1 MATYDIV
8 IIGCG
13 PGGGDAAVR
22 AAQLGAK
29 VCVVEKRDLG
39 GTCVNRG
46 CIPTKSILRS
56 AHLFHEIRRAGEFGI
71 NVGEPT
77 VDFAKVMER
86 KSTIVNNLSQG
97 IGALLGSYNVS
108 IVRGEGRIAKPG
120 LVEIKKQDGSLEQL
134 DTRNIIVATGSEP
147 GYIPIF
153 REEAGN
159 VINSDGVLS
168 STELPKSVIIIG
180 GGVIGSEIGCMYNAF
195 GVDVTIVEI
204 LPYILS
210 TEDGQVARYMQGL
223 LTRRGIQ
230 IFVRARITDA
240 VDDGEQV
247 TINLESGQTLKAEKA
262 ILCVGRAR
270 NSENIGL
277 EELGADIQRRRIMVN
292 ERLETGVEGVYAIG
306 DVSAPIQ
313 LAHVA
318 TAEGMVAVANCMGQ
332 DKKMNYD
339 AVPSGIFTW
348 PEIGSVG
355 LRTEQARKQGIR
367 PKTGRFLFASSGR
380 AASVGETE
388 GFVKVLADPETDR
401 ILGVHIIGE
410 RATEMIHEAAV
421 AMTHGFTTKDLAEV
435 IHSHPTMSE
444 SVMEAVE
451 DVHDMSVHV
460 PKA

>member
-1 MATYDIV
+1 MATYDVV

-13 PGGGDAAVR
+13 PGGGDTAVR

-29 VCVVEKRDLG
+29 VCVVEKRDFG

-46 CIPTKSILRS
+46 CIPTKAILRS
-56 AHLFHEIRRAGEFGI
+56 AHLLHEIRRAGEFGI
-71 NVGEPT
+71 NVGEPA

-86 KSTIVNNLSQG
+86 KSTITSNLSQG
-97 IGALLGSYNVS
+97 IEALLGSYNVRT
-108 IVRGEGRIAKPG
+108 VKGEGRIAKPG
-120 LVEIKKQDGSLEQL
+120 LVEVQKQDGSVEQL
-134 DTRNIIVATGSEP
+134 DTRNIIIATGSEP
-147 GYIPIF
+147 GYIPLF

-168 STELPKSVIIIG
+168 STELPKSVVIIG
-180 GGVIGSEIGCMYNAF
+180 GGVIGAEIGCMYNAF

-210 TEDGQVARYMQGL
+210 TEDGQIARYMQGIL
-223 LTRRGIQ
+223 ARRGIQ
-230 IFVRARITDA
+230 IFVRAKITDA
-240 VDDGEQV
+240 VDNGEEV
-247 TINLESGQTLKAEKA
+247 TINLESGQTLRAEKA

-270 NSENIGL
+270 NSANIGL
-277 EELGADIQRRRIMVN
+277 EDLDVDIQRGRIMVN
-292 ERLETGVEGVYAIG
+292 EKQETGVEGIYAIG
-306 DVSAPIQ
+306 DVCAPIQ

-318 TAEGMVAVANCMGQ
+318 TAEGMVAAANCMGQ
-332 DKKMNYD
+332 DKKMNHD
-339 AVPSGIFTW
+339 VVPSGIFTW

-355 LRTEQARKQGIR
+355 LRMEQARKEGIR

-388 GFVKVLADPETDR
+388 GFVKVLADPETDK
-401 ILGVHIIGE
+401 ILGVHIIGD
-410 RATEMIHEAAV
+410 RATDLIHETAV
-421 AMTHGFTTKDLAEV
+421 AMDQGLTTKELAEV

-444 SVMEAVE
+444 SVMEAAE

>member
-1 MATYDIV
+1 MSTYDIV

-29 VCVVEKRDLG
+29 VCIVERKHFG
-39 GTCVNRG
+39 GTCVNWG
-46 CIPTKSILRS
+46 CIPTKAILKS
-56 AHLFHEIRRAGEFGI
+56 AHLFHDIKRAGEFGI
-71 NVGEPT
+71 KVGEPE

-86 KSTIVNNLSQG
+86 KSSVVSNLSQG
-97 IGALLGSYNVS
+97 IEGLLGSYKVD
-108 IVRGEGRIAKPG
+108 IVKGEGRIVKPG
-120 LVEIKKQDGSLEQL
+120 LVEVKKEDGSVEQL
-134 DTRNIIVATGSEP
+134 NTKNIVVATGSEP

-168 STELPKSVIIIG
+168 MTELPKSVIIIG

-210 TEDGQVARYMQGL
+210 TEDGQVARFMQGIL
-223 LTRRGIQ
+223 SRRGIQ
-230 IFVRARITDA
+230 IFTRAKITDA
-240 VDDGEQV
+240 VDDGEI

-262 ILCVGRAR
+262 VLCVGRAR
-270 NSENIGL
+270 NSANIGL
-277 EELGADIQRRRIMVN
+277 EDLDIDIQRGRITVN
-292 ERLETGVEGVYAIG
+292 ERQETGVKGIYAIG
-306 DVSAPIQ
+306 DVCAPIQ

-332 DKKMNYD
+332 NKKMD
-339 AVPSGIFTW
+339 HRVVPSGIFTW

-355 LRTEQARKQGIR
+355 LRTEQARKEGIR

-380 AASVGETE
+380 ANSVGETE
-388 GFVKVLADPETDR
+388 GFVKVLADPENDK
-401 ILGVHIIGE
+401 ILGVHIIGD
-410 RATEMIHEAAV
+410 RATDLIHEAAV
-421 AMTHGFTTKDLAEV
+421 AMEHGLTTHELAEV
-435 IHSHPTMSE
+435 IHSHPTMAE
-444 SVMEAVE
+444 SVMEAME
-451 DVHDMSVHV
+451 DVSDMSVHV
-460 PKA
+460 PKV

>member
-29 VCVVEKRDLG
+29 VCVIEKRDLG

-46 CIPTKSILRS
+46 CIPTKAILRS
-56 AHLFHEIRRAGEFGI
+56 AHLFSEIKRAGEFGI

-77 VDFAKVMER
+77 VEFAKVMER
-86 KSTIVNNLSQG
+86 KSTITSNLSQG
-97 IGALLGSYNVS
+97 IEALLGSYNVH
-108 IVRGEGRIAKPG
+108 IIRGEGRIAKPG
-120 LVEIKKQDGSLEQL
+120 LVEVKKQDGSVEQL
-134 DTRNIIVATGSEP
+134 DTTNIVVATGSEP
-147 GYIPIF
+147 GYIPLF

-168 STELPKSVIIIG
+168 SIELPNSVIIIG
-180 GGVIGSEIGCMYNAF
+180 GGVIGCEIGCMYNAF

-210 TEDGQVARYMQGL
+210 TEDGQVARYMQGIL
-223 LTRRGIQ
+223 ARRGIQ
-230 IFVRARITDA
+230 IFTRARITDA
-240 VDDGEQV
+240 VDDGEAV
-247 TINLESGQTLKAEKA
+247 TINLESSQTLKAEKA

-270 NSENIGL
+270 NSANIGFEDL
-277 EELGADIQRRRIMVN
+277 DVDIQRGRVMVN
-292 ERLETGVEGVYAIG
+292 EKMETGVEGIYAIG

-332 DKKMNYD
+332 NKTMNYD

-355 LRTEQARKQGIR
+355 LRTERAREQGIR
-367 PKTGRFLFASSGR
+367 PKSGRFLFASSGR

-388 GFVKVLADPETDR
+388 GFVKILADPETDK
-401 ILGVHIIGE
+401 ILGVHIIGD
-410 RATEMIHEAAV
+410 RATDLIHEAAV
-421 AMTHGFTTKDLAEV
+421 AMTHGLTTNELAEV

-444 SVMEAVE
+444 SVMEAAE
-451 DVHDMSVHV
+451 DVHGMSVHV

>member
-1 MATYDIV
+1 MATYDIT

-29 VCVVEKRDLG
+29 VCIIEKRDLG
-39 GTCVNRG
+39 GTCVNWG
-46 CIPTKSILRS
+46 CIPTKAILRS
-56 AHLFHEIRRAGEFGI
+56 AHLFHEIKRASEFGI
-71 NVGEPT
+71 KVDEFSF
-77 VDFAKVMER
+77 DFAKVMER
-86 KSTIVNNLSQG
+86 KSAIVSNLSQG
-97 IGALLGSYNVS
+97 IESLLVS
-108 IVRGEGRIAKPG
+108 HGVRLVRGEGRIAKPG
-120 LVEIKKQDGSLEQL
+120 LVEVTKQDGSVEKLE
-134 DTRNIIVATGSEP
+134 TKNIIVATGSEP
-147 GYIPIF
+147 AYIPIF

-195 GVDVTIVEI
+195 GVDVSIVEI
-204 LPYILS
+204 LPYILT
-210 TEDGQVARYMQGL
+210 TEDGQVARYMQGIM
-223 LTRRGIQ
+223 TRRGIQ
-230 IFVRARITDA
+230 VFARAKIADA
-240 VDDGEQV
+240 VDDGEEV
-247 TINLESGQTLKAEKA
+247 TISLETGQILKAEKA

-270 NSENIGL
+270 NSADIGL
-277 EELGADIQRRRIMVN
+277 EDLDADIQRRRLMVN
-292 ERLETGVEGVYAIG
+292 EKMETGIEGVYAIG

-332 DKKMNYD
+332 DKKMNHD
-339 AVPSGIFTW
+339 VIPSGIFTW

-355 LRTEQARKQGIR
+355 LRTKQAREQGIR

-388 GFVKVLADPETDR
+388 GFVKVLADPETDK
-401 ILGVHIIGE
+401 ILGVHIIGD
-410 RATEMIHEAAV
+410 RATDLIHEAAV
-421 AMTHGFTTKDLAEV
+421 AMDQGLTTTELAEV
-435 IHSHPTMSE
+435 VHSHPTMSE
-444 SVMEAVE
+444 SVMEAME
-451 DVHDMSVHV
+451 DVHDLSVHV

>member
-46 CIPTKSILRS
+46 CIPTKAILKS
-56 AHLFHEIRRAGEFGI
+56 AHLFHDIERASEFGI
-71 NVGEPT
+71 NAGKPT

-86 KSTIVNNLSQG
+86 KATIVSNLSGG
-97 IGALLGSYNVS
+97 IEALLGSHKVD
-108 IVRGEGRIAKPG
+108 IIMGEGRIAKPG
-120 LVEIKKQDGSLEQL
+120 VVEVKKEDGSIEQL
-134 DTRNIIVATGSEP
+134 DTRNIIIATGSEP
-147 GYIPIF
+147 GFIPIF
-153 REEAGN
+153 REQAGN

-168 STELPKSVIIIG
+168 STELPESVIIIG

-204 LPYILS
+204 LPFILS
-210 TEDGQVARYMQGL
+210 TEDGQIARYMQGIL
-223 LTRRGIQ
+223 ARRGIQ
-230 IFVRARITDA
+230 IFTRAKITDA
-240 VDDGEQV
+240 VDNGEEV
-247 TINLESGQTLKAEKA
+247 IVNLESGQTLRADKA

-270 NSENIGL
+270 NSANIGL
-277 EELGADIQRRRIMVN
+277 EDMDIEIERGRITVN
-292 ERLETGVEGVYAIG
+292 EKQETGVEGIYAIG
-306 DVSAPIQ
+306 DVCAPIQ

-318 TAEGMVAVANCMGQ
+318 TAEGLVAVANCMGQ
-332 DKKMNYD
+332 DKKMD
-339 AVPSGIFTW
+339 HSVVPAGIFTW

-355 LRTEQARKQGIR
+355 LRMEQARKQGIR
-367 PKTGRFLFASSGR
+367 PKSGRFLFASSGR

-401 ILGVHIIGE
+401 ILGVHIIGD
-410 RATEMIHEAAV
+410 RATDLIHEAAV
-421 AMTHGFTTKDLAEV
+421 AMDHGLTTHELAEV

-444 SVMEAVE
+444 SVMEAME
-451 DVHDMSVHV
+451 DVNDMSVHV
-460 PKA
+460 PKS

>member
-22 AAQLGAK
+22 AAQLGGK
-29 VCVVEKRDLG
+29 VCVVEKRNFG
-39 GTCVNRG
+39 GTCVNWG
-46 CIPTKSILRS
+46 CIPTKAILKS
-56 AHLFHEIRRAGEFGI
+56 AHLYHDIQRASEFGI
-71 NVGEPT
+71 NVGKPT

-86 KSTIVNNLSQG
+86 KSGIVSNLSQG
-97 IGALLGSYNVS
+97 IEGLLSSYGIDV
-108 IVRGEGRIAKPG
+108 VLGEGRIAKPG
-120 LVEIKKQDGSLEQL
+120 LVEVKKKDGSITKLE
-134 DTRNIIVATGSEP
+134 TKNIIVATGSEP

-168 STELPKSVIIIG
+168 ATELPKSVIIIG

-195 GVDVTIVEI
+195 GVDVTIIEI
-204 LPYILS
+204 LPFILS
-210 TEDGQVARYMQGL
+210 TEDGQIARYMQGIFN
-223 LTRRGIQ
+223 RRGIK
-230 IFVRARITDA
+230 IFVKAKITDA
-240 VDDGEQV
+240 FDDGKQV
-247 TINLESGQTLKAEKA
+247 NISLESGETLKADKA

-270 NSENIGL
+270 NSANIGL
-277 EELGADIQRRRIMVN
+277 DDLDIDIQRGRITVD
-292 ERLETGVEGVYAIG
+292 ERQETAVKGIYAIG
-306 DVSAPIQ
+306 DVCTPIQ

-332 DKKMNYD
+332 DKKMD
-339 AVPSGIFTW
+339 HSVVPSGIFTW

-355 LRTEQARKQGIR
+355 LRTEQARKEGIR
-367 PKTGRFLFASSGR
+367 PKLGRFLFASSGR

-388 GFVKVLADPETDR
+388 GFVKVLADPESHK
-401 ILGVHIIGE
+401 ILGLHIIGD
-410 RATEMIHEAAV
+410 RATDLIHEAAV
-421 AMTHGFTTKDLAEV
+421 AMEHGLTTHELANV
-435 IHSHPTMSE
+435 IHSHPTMAE
-444 SVMEAVE
+444 SVMEAIE

>member
-1 MATYDIV
+1 MAAYDIV

-22 AAQLGAK
+22 AAQLGAR
-29 VCVVEKRDLG
+29 VCVVEKRELG

-46 CIPTKSILRS
+46 CIPTKAILKS
-56 AHLFHEIRRAGEFGI
+56 AHLFHDIGRASEFGI
-71 NVGEPT
+71 DVGEFV
-77 VDFAKVMER
+77 VDFAEVMKR
-86 KSTIVNNLSQG
+86 KSTIVSNLSQG
-97 IGALLGSYNVS
+97 IEALLGSYNVDV
-108 IVRGEGRIAKPG
+108 VRGEGRIAKPG
-120 LVEIKKQDGSLEQL
+120 LVEVKKEDNSVEQL
-134 DTRNIIVATGSEP
+134 DTQNIVIATGSEP
-147 GYIPIF
+147 GYVPIF

-159 VINSDGVLS
+159 VINSDGVLAS
-168 STELPKSVIIIG
+168 NELPKSVIIIG

-210 TEDGQVARYMQGL
+210 TEDGQIARYMQGIL
-223 LTRRGIQ
+223 SRRGIQ
-230 IFVRARITDA
+230 IFVRAKITDA
-240 VDDGEQV
+240 VDNGEEV
-247 TINLESGQTLKAEKA
+247 IINLESGQTLRAEKA

-270 NSENIGL
+270 NSGSIGL
-277 EELGADIQRRRIMVN
+277 ESLGIEVERGRIKVN
-292 ERLETGVEGVYAIG
+292 ERQETGVKGIYAIG
-306 DVSAPIQ
+306 DVCAPIQ

-332 DKKMNYD
+332 DKKMNHNV
-339 AVPSGIFTW
+339 VPSGIFTW

-355 LRTEQARKQGIR
+355 LRMEQARKEGMR

-388 GFVKVLADPETDR
+388 GFVKVLADPETDK

-410 RATEMIHEAAV
+410 RATELIHEAAV
-421 AMTHGFTTKDLAEV
+421 AMEHGFTTHELAEV

-444 SVMEAVE
+444 SVMEAME

>member
-1 MATYDIV
+1 MAKYDVV

-13 PGGGDAAVR
+13 PGGGDAAIR

-29 VCVVEKRDLG
+29 VCVVERKHFG
-39 GTCVNRG
+39 GTCVNWG
-46 CIPTKSILRS
+46 CIPTKAILKS
-56 AHLFHEIRRAGEFGI
+56 AHLYYEIKRAHEFGI
-71 NVGEPT
+71 KVGEPE

-86 KSTIVNNLSQG
+86 KSQIVSNLSQG
-97 IGALLGSYNVS
+97 IEGLLASYNVS
-108 IVRGEGRIAKPG
+108 VVKGEGRVVKPG
-120 LVEIKKQDGSLEQL
+120 LVEVKKQDGSVEQL
-134 DTRNIIVATGSEP
+134 DTRNIIIATGSEP

-159 VINSDGVLS
+159 VINSNGVLG

-210 TEDGQVARYMQGL
+210 TEDGQVARFMQGIL
-223 LTRRGIQ
+223 ARRGIQ
-230 IFVRARITDA
+230 IFARAKITDA
-240 VDDGEQV
+240 VDNGEQII
-247 TINLESGQTLKAEKA
+247 INLESGQTLRAEKA
-262 ILCVGRAR
+262 VLCVGRAR
-270 NSENIGL
+270 NSAKIGI
-277 EELGADIQRRRIMVN
+277 EELDVDIQRGRIIVD
-292 ERLETGVEGVYAIG
+292 ERQETNVKGIYAIG
-306 DVSAPIQ
+306 DVCAPIQ

-332 DKKMNYD
+332 DKKMD
-339 AVPSGIFTW
+339 HDVVPSGIFTW

-355 LRTEQARKQGIR
+355 LRTEQAREKGIR

-401 ILGVHIIGE
+401 ILGVHIIGD
-410 RATEMIHEAAV
+410 RATDLIHEAAV
-421 AMTHGFTTKDLAEV
+421 AMENGLTTKQLAEV
-435 IHSHPTMSE
+435 IHSHPTMAE
-444 SVMEAVE
+444 SVMEAME

>member
-1 MATYDIV
+1 MAAYDIV

-22 AAQLGAK
+22 ASQLGAK

-46 CIPTKSILRS
+46 CIPTKAILKS
-56 AHLFHEIRRAGEFGI
+56 AHLFHDIERASEFGI
-71 NVGEPT
+71 NVGEPA

-86 KSTIVNNLSQG
+86 KSTITGNLSQG
-97 IGALLGSYNVS
+97 IEALLGSYNVN
-108 IVRGEGRIAKPG
+108 IVRGEGRIARPG
-120 LVEIKKQDGSLEQL
+120 LVEVTKEDGSVEQL
-134 DTRNIIVATGSEP
+134 DTRNIIIATGSEP
-147 GYIPIF
+147 GFVPIF
-153 REEAGN
+153 RHQAGN

-168 STELPKSVIIIG
+168 STELPESVIIIG

-210 TEDGQVARYMQGL
+210 TEDGQIARYMQGIL
-223 LTRRGIQ
+223 ARRGIQ
-230 IFVRARITDA
+230 IFVRANITDA
-240 VDDGEQV
+240 VDNGEEV
-247 TINLESGQTLKAEKA
+247 IVNLESGQTLRAEKA

-270 NSENIGL
+270 NSGNIGL
-277 EELGADIQRRRIMVN
+277 EDLDIEVERGRIKVN
-292 ERLETGVEGVYAIG
+292 EKQETSVKGIYAIG
-306 DVSAPIQ
+306 DVCTPIQ

-332 DKKMNYD
+332 NKEMDHSV
-339 AVPSGIFTW
+339 VPSGIFTW

-355 LRTEQARKQGIR
+355 LRMEQARKEGIR
-367 PKTGRFLFASSGR
+367 PRAGRFLFASSGR

-388 GFVKVLADPETDR
+388 GFVKVLADPETDK
-401 ILGVHIIGE
+401 ILGVHIIGD
-410 RATEMIHEAAV
+410 RATDLIHEAAV
-421 AMTHGFTTKDLAEV
+421 AMEHGLTTHDLAEV

-444 SVMEAVE
+444 SVMEAME

-460 PKA
+460 PKV

>member
-8 IIGCG
+8 MIGCG

-22 AAQLGAK
+22 GAQLGGK
-29 VCVVEKRDLG
+29 VCVVEKRDFG

-46 CIPTKSILRS
+46 CIPTKAILKS
-56 AHLFHEIRRAGEFGI
+56 AHLFHDIEKASEFGI
-71 NVGEPT
+71 NVGKPT

-86 KSTIVNNLSQG
+86 KTGITSNLSQG
-97 IGALLGSYNVS
+97 IEALLGSYGVD
-108 IVRGEGRIAKPG
+108 IVRGEGRVAKPG
-120 LVEIKKQDGSLEQL
+120 LVEVKKEDGSIEKLE
-134 DTRNIIVATGSEP
+134 TRNIVIATGSEP

-153 REEAGN
+153 RQESGN

-204 LPYILS
+204 LPFILS
-210 TEDGQVARYMQGL
+210 TEDGQIARYMQGIFK
-223 LTRRGIQ
+223 RRGIN
-230 IFVRARITDA
+230 IFVKAKITEA
-240 VDDGEQV
+240 IDDGKEI
-247 TINLESGQTLKAEKA
+247 TINLESGETLKAEKA

-270 NSENIGL
+270 NSANIGL
-277 EELGADIQRRRIMVN
+277 EDLGVDIQRGRITVN
-292 ERLETGVEGVYAIG
+292 EKQETGVEGIYAIG
-306 DVSAPIQ
+306 DVCAPIQ

-332 DKKMNYD
+332 NKTMDHSV
-339 AVPSGIFTW
+339 VPGGIFTW

-355 LRTEQARKQGIR
+355 LRTEQAREKGIR
-367 PKTGRFLFASSGR
+367 PKMGRFLFVSSGR

-388 GFVKVLADPETDR
+388 GFVKVLADPESDK
-401 ILGVHIIGE
+401 ILGVHIIGD
-410 RATEMIHEAAV
+410 RATDLIHEAAV
-421 AMTHGFTTKDLAEV
+421 AMEHGLTTHELAEV

-451 DVHDMSVHV
+451 DVNDMSVHV

>member
-1 MATYDIV
+1 MATYDVV

-13 PGGGDAAVR
+13 PGGGDTAVR

-29 VCVVEKRDLG
+29 ACVVERKHFG
-39 GTCVNRG
+39 GTCVNWG
-46 CIPTKSILRS
+46 CIPTKAILKS
-56 AHLFHEIRRAGEFGI
+56 AHLFHEIKKASEFGI
-71 NVGEPT
+71 KVGESA

-86 KSTIVNNLSQG
+86 KSTIVSNLSQG
-97 IGALLGSYNVS
+97 IEALLGSHNVR
-108 IVRGEGRIAKPG
+108 IVRGEGRISKPG
-120 LVEIKKQDGSLEQL
+120 LVEVKKQDGSVEQL

-159 VINSDGVLS
+159 VINSDGVLA

-180 GGVIGSEIGCMYNAF
+180 GGVIGCEIGCIYNAF
-195 GVDVTIVEI
+195 GVHVTIVEI

-210 TEDGQVARYMQGL
+210 TEDGQVARYMQGIL
-223 LTRRGIQ
+223 ARRGVET
-230 IFVRARITDA
+230 FTRAKITDA
-240 VDDGEQV
+240 FDDGEEV
-247 TINLESGQTLKAEKA
+247 NINLESGQTLKAEKA

-270 NSENIGL
+270 NFANIGL
-277 EELGADIQRRRIMVN
+277 EDLDVDIQRGRVMVN
-292 ERLETGVEGVYAIG
+292 EKMETGVKGIYAIG
-306 DVSAPIQ
+306 DVSTQIQ

-318 TAEGMVAVANCMGQ
+318 TAEGMVAVANCMDQ
-332 DKKMNYD
+332 NKKINYD
-339 AVPSGIFTW
+339 VVPSGIFTW

-367 PKTGRFLFASSGR
+367 PRSGRFLFASSGR

-388 GFVKVLADPETDR
+388 GFVKILADPETDR
-401 ILGVHIIGE
+401 ILGVHIIGD
-410 RATEMIHEAAV
+410 RATDLIHEAAV
-421 AMTHGFTTKDLAEV
+421 AMDNELTTKELAEV

-444 SVMEAVE
+444 SVMEAAE
-451 DVHDMSVHV
+451 DVHDMSVHT

>member
-1 MATYDIV
+1 MAVYDIV

-39 GTCVNRG
+39 GTCVNWG
-46 CIPTKSILRS
+46 CIPTKAILKS
-56 AHLFHEIRRAGEFGI
+56 AHLFHDIERAGEFGI
-71 NVGEPT
+71 NVGKPV

-86 KSTIVNNLSQG
+86 KSTIVSNLSQG
-97 IGALLGSYNVS
+97 IEALLGSYDVN

-120 LVEIKKQDGSLEQL
+120 LVEVKKEDNSVEQL
-134 DTRNIIVATGSEP
+134 ETQNIVIATGSEP
-147 GYIPIF
+147 GFVPIF

-159 VINSDGVLS
+159 VINSDGVLAS
-168 STELPKSVIIIG
+168 KELPKSVIIIG

-195 GVDVTIVEI
+195 GVNVTIVEI
-204 LPYILS
+204 LPFILS
-210 TEDGQVARYMQGL
+210 TEDGQIARYMQGIL
-223 LTRRGIQ
+223 ARRGIQ
-230 IFVRARITDA
+230 IFVRAKITDA
-240 VDDGEQV
+240 IDNGEEV
-247 TINLESGQTLKAEKA
+247 IINLESGQTLRAEKA

-270 NSENIGL
+270 NSRNIGL
-277 EELGADIQRRRIMVN
+277 EDLDIEVERGRIKVN
-292 ERLETGVEGVYAIG
+292 ERQETGVKGIYAMG
-306 DVSAPIQ
+306 DVCAPIQ

-318 TAEGMVAVANCMGQ
+318 TAEGMVAVANCMGH
-332 DKKMNYD
+332 DKKMDHNV
-339 AVPSGIFTW
+339 VPSGIFTW

-355 LRTEQARKQGIR
+355 LRMEQARKEGMR

-380 AASVGETE
+380 AAAIGETE
-388 GFVKVLADPETDR
+388 GFVKVLADPETDK

-410 RATEMIHEAAV
+410 RATELIHEAAV
-421 AMTHGFTTKDLAEV
+421 AMQHGITTHELAEV

-444 SVMEAVE
+444 SVMEAME

-460 PKA
+460 PKV

>member
-29 VCVVEKRDLG
+29 VCVVERKHFG
-39 GTCVNRG
+39 GTCVNWG
-46 CIPTKSILRS
+46 CIPTKAILKS
-56 AHLFHEIRRAGEFGI
+56 AHLFYEIQRASEFGI
-71 NVGEPT
+71 NVGKPS

-86 KSTIVNNLSQG
+86 KAEVVSNLSQG
-97 IGALLGSYNVS
+97 IEVLLNSYNVT
-108 IVRGEGRIAKPG
+108 IARGEGKIARPG
-120 LVEIKKQDGSLEQL
+120 LVEVKKEDGSVEQL
-134 DTRNIIVATGSEP
+134 DTRNIIIATGSEP

-159 VINSDGVLS
+159 VINSDGVLG

-180 GGVIGSEIGCMYNAF
+180 GGVIGCEIGCMYNAF

-210 TEDGQVARYMQGL
+210 TEDGQIARYMQGI
-223 LTRRGIQ
+223 LTRRGVQ
-230 IFVRARITDA
+230 IFTRAKITDA
-240 VDDGEQV
+240 VDDGQEV
-247 TINLESGQTLKAEKA
+247 TINLESGQTLKSEKA

-270 NSENIGL
+270 NSAKIGL
-277 EELGADIQRRRIMVN
+277 EDLDIDIQRGRIMVD
-292 ERLETGVEGVYAIG
+292 ERQETNVKGIYAIG
-306 DVSAPIQ
+306 DVSSPIQ

-332 DKKMNYD
+332 DKKMNHD
-339 AVPSGIFTW
+339 VVPSGIFTW

-355 LRTEQARKQGIR
+355 LRTEQAREKGIR
-367 PKTGRFLFASSGR
+367 PRMGRFLFASSGR

-388 GFVKVLADPETDR
+388 GFVKVLADPETDK
-401 ILGVHIIGE
+401 IMGVHIIGD
-410 RATEMIHEAAV
+410 RATDLISEAAV
-421 AMTHGFTTKDLAEV
+421 AMEHGLTTHELVEV

-444 SVMEAVE
+444 SVMEAAE
-451 DVHDMSVHV
+451 DVHGMSVHV

>member
-1 MATYDIV
+1 MAKYDVV

-29 VCVVEKRDLG
+29 VCVVERKHFG
-39 GTCVNRG
+39 GTCVNWG
-46 CIPTKSILRS
+46 CIPTKAILKS
-56 AHLFHEIRRAGEFGI
+56 AHLYYEIKRAHEFGI
-71 NVGEPT
+71 KVGEPE
-77 VDFAKVMER
+77 VDFAKVMDR
-86 KSTIVNNLSQG
+86 KSQIVSNLSQG
-97 IGALLGSYNVS
+97 IESLLNSYNVS
-108 IVRGEGRIAKPG
+108 VVKGEGRIVKPG
-120 LVEIKKQDGSLEQL
+120 LVEVKKQDGSVEQL
-134 DTRNIIVATGSEP
+134 DTTNIVVATGSEP
-147 GYIPIF
+147 GYIPLF

-168 STELPKSVIIIG
+168 SIELPNSVIIIG
-180 GGVIGSEIGCMYNAF
+180 GGVIGCEIGCMYNAF

-210 TEDGQVARYMQGL
+210 TEDGQVARYMQGIL
-223 LTRRGIQ
+223 ARRGIQ
-230 IFVRARITDA
+230 IFTRARITDA
-240 VDDGEQV
+240 VDDGEAV
-247 TINLESGQTLKAEKA
+247 TINLESSQTLKAEKA

-270 NSENIGL
+270 NSANIGFEDL
-277 EELGADIQRRRIMVN
+277 DVDIQRGRVMVN
-292 ERLETGVEGVYAIG
+292 EKMETGVEGIYAIG

-332 DKKMNYD
+332 NKTMNYD

-355 LRTEQARKQGIR
+355 LRTERAREQGIR
-367 PKTGRFLFASSGR
+367 PKSGRFLFASSGR

-388 GFVKVLADPETDR
+388 GFVKILADPETDK
-401 ILGVHIIGE
+401 ILGVHIIGD
-410 RATEMIHEAAV
+410 RATDLIHEAAV
-421 AMTHGFTTKDLAEV
+421 AMTHGLTTNELAEV

-444 SVMEAVE
+444 SVMEAAE
-451 DVHDMSVHV
+451 DVHGMSVHV

>member
-1 MATYDIV
+1 MAKYDIV

-29 VCVVEKRDLG
+29 VCVVERKHFG
-39 GTCVNRG
+39 GTCVNWG
-46 CIPTKSILRS
+46 CIPTKAILKS
-56 AHLFHEIRRAGEFGI
+56 AHLYYEIKRAQEFGI
-71 NVGEPT
+71 KVGEPE

-86 KSTIVNNLSQG
+86 KSQIVSNLSQG
-97 IGALLGSYNVS
+97 IEALLASYSVS
-108 IVRGEGRIAKPG
+108 VVKGEGRAVKPG
-120 LVEIKKQDGSLEQL
+120 LVEVKKQDGSVEQL
-134 DTRNIIVATGSEP
+134 DTRNIIIATGSEP

-159 VINSDGVLS
+159 VINSNGVLA

-180 GGVIGSEIGCMYNAF
+180 GGVIGAEIGCMYNAF

-210 TEDGQVARYMQGL
+210 TEDGQVARFMQGIL
-223 LTRRGIQ
+223 ARRGVQ
-230 IFVRARITDA
+230 IFTRAKITDA
-240 VDDGEQV
+240 VDNGEQII
-247 TINLESGQTLKAEKA
+247 INLESGQTLRAEKA
-262 ILCVGRAR
+262 VLCVGRAR
-270 NSENIGL
+270 NSANIGIEDL
-277 EELGADIQRRRIMVN
+277 DIDIQRGRIAVDERQETNVN
-292 ERLETGVEGVYAIG
+292 GIYAIG
-306 DVSAPIQ
+306 DVCAPIQ

-332 DKKMNYD
+332 DKKMD
-339 AVPSGIFTW
+339 HDVVPSGIFTW

-355 LRTEQARKQGIR
+355 LRTEQAREKGIR
-367 PKTGRFLFASSGR
+367 PRTGRFLFASSGR

-401 ILGVHIIGE
+401 IMGVHIIGD
-410 RATEMIHEAAV
+410 RATDLIHEAAV
-421 AMTHGFTTKDLAEV
+421 AMENGLTTKELAEV
-435 IHSHPTMSE
+435 IHSHPTMAE
-444 SVMEAVE
+444 SVMEAME
-451 DVHDMSVHV
+451 DVHGMSVHV

>member
-1 MATYDIV
+1 MAKYDVV

-13 PGGGDAAVR
+13 PGGGDAAIR

-29 VCVVEKRDLG
+29 VCVVERKHFG
-39 GTCVNRG
+39 GTCVNWG
-46 CIPTKSILRS
+46 CIPTKAILKS
-56 AHLFHEIRRAGEFGI
+56 AHLYYEIKRAHEFGI
-71 NVGEPT
+71 KVGEPE

-86 KSTIVNNLSQG
+86 KSQIVSNLSQG
-97 IGALLGSYNVS
+97 IEGLLASYNVS
-108 IVRGEGRIAKPG
+108 VVKGEGRVVKPG
-120 LVEIKKQDGSLEQL
+120 LVEVKKQDGSVEQL
-134 DTRNIIVATGSEP
+134 DTRNIIIATGSEP

-159 VINSDGVLS
+159 VINSNGVLG

-210 TEDGQVARYMQGL
+210 TEDGQVARFMQGIL
-223 LTRRGIQ
+223 ARRGIQ
-230 IFVRARITDA
+230 IFARAKITDA
-240 VDDGEQV
+240 VDNGEQII
-247 TINLESGQTLKAEKA
+247 INLESGQTLRAEKA
-262 ILCVGRAR
+262 VLCVGRAR
-270 NSENIGL
+270 NSAKIGL
-277 EELGADIQRRRIMVN
+277 EELDVDIQRGRIIVD
-292 ERLETGVEGVYAIG
+292 ERQETNVKGIYAIG
-306 DVSAPIQ
+306 DVCAPIQ

-332 DKKMNYD
+332 DKKMD
-339 AVPSGIFTW
+339 HDVVPSGIFTW

-355 LRTEQARKQGIR
+355 LRTEQAREKGIR

-401 ILGVHIIGE
+401 ILGVHIIGD
-410 RATEMIHEAAV
+410 RATDLIHEAAV
-421 AMTHGFTTKDLAEV
+421 AMENGLTTKQLAEV
-435 IHSHPTMSE
+435 IHSHPTMAE
-444 SVMEAVE
+444 SVMEAME

>member
-13 PGGGDAAVR
+13 PGGGDAAIRGV
-22 AAQLGAK
+22 QLGGK
-29 VCVVEKRDLG
+29 VCVVEKRDFG

-46 CIPTKSILRS
+46 CIPTKAILKS
-56 AHLFHEIRRAGEFGI
+56 AHLFHDIEKASEFGV
-71 NVGEPT
+71 NVGKPT

-86 KSTIVNNLSQG
+86 KAGITSNLSQG
-97 IGALLGSYNVS
+97 IEALLGSHGID
-108 IVRGEGRIAKPG
+108 IVRGEGRVAKPG
-120 LVEIKKQDGSLEQL
+120 LVEVKKEDGSIEKLE
-134 DTRNIIVATGSEP
+134 TRNIVVATGSEP

-153 REEAGN
+153 RQEAGN

-195 GVDVTIVEI
+195 GVDVTILEI
-204 LPYILS
+204 LPFILS
-210 TEDGQVARYMQGL
+210 TEDGQIARYMQGIFK
-223 LTRRGIQ
+223 RRGIN
-230 IFVRARITDA
+230 IFVKAKITEA
-240 VDDGEQV
+240 IDDGKEV
-247 TINLESGQTLKAEKA
+247 TVKLESGETLKADKA

-270 NSENIGL
+270 NSADLGL
-277 EELGADIQRRRIMVN
+277 EDLGVDIQRGRITVN
-292 ERLETGVEGVYAIG
+292 EKQETGVEGIYAIG

-313 LAHVA
+313 LAHAA

-332 DKKMNYD
+332 DKEMD
-339 AVPSGIFTW
+339 HSVIPAGIFTW

-355 LRTEQARKQGIR
+355 LRAEQARKEGIR

-388 GFVKVLADPETDR
+388 GFVKVLADPESDK
-401 ILGVHIIGE
+401 ILGVHIIGD

-421 AMTHGFTTKDLAEV
+421 AMEHGLTTHELAEV
-435 IHSHPTMSE
+435 VHSHPTMSE
-444 SVMEAVE
+444 SIMEAME
-451 DVHDMSVHV
+451 DVNDMSVHV

>member
-1 MATYDIV
+1 MAAYDIV

-22 AAQLGAK
+22 AAQLGAR

-46 CIPTKSILRS
+46 CIPTKAILKS
-56 AHLFHEIRRAGEFGI
+56 AHLFHDIERASEFGI
-71 NVGEPT
+71 NVGEPV

-86 KSTIVNNLSQG
+86 KSTIVSNLSQG
-97 IGALLGSYNVS
+97 IEALLDSYSVD

-120 LVEIKKQDGSLEQL
+120 LVEVKKEDNSVEQL
-134 DTRNIIVATGSEP
+134 DTQNIIIATGSEP
-147 GYIPIF
+147 GYVPIF

-159 VINSDGVLS
+159 VINSDGVLAS
-168 STELPKSVIIIG
+168 NELPKSVIIIG

-204 LPYILS
+204 LPFILS
-210 TEDGQVARYMQGL
+210 TEDGQIARYMQGIL
-223 LTRRGIQ
+223 SRRGIQ
-230 IFVRARITDA
+230 IFVRAKITDA
-240 VDDGEQV
+240 VDNGEEV
-247 TINLESGQTLKAEKA
+247 IINLESGQTLRAEKA

-270 NSENIGL
+270 NSGGIGL
-277 EELGADIQRRRIMVN
+277 EDLGIEVERGRIKVN
-292 ERLETGVEGVYAIG
+292 ERQETGVKGIYAMG
-306 DVSAPIQ
+306 DVCAPIQ
-313 LAHVA
+313 LAHVS

-332 DKKMNYD
+332 DKTMDHNV
-339 AVPSGIFTW
+339 VPSGIFTW

-355 LRTEQARKQGIR
+355 LRMEQARKEGIR
-367 PKTGRFLFASSGR
+367 PNTGRFLFASSGR

-388 GFVKVLADPETDR
+388 GFVKVLADPETDK

-410 RATEMIHEAAV
+410 RATELIHEAAV
-421 AMTHGFTTKDLAEV
+421 AMKHGLTTHELAEV

-444 SVMEAVE
+444 SVMEAME

>member
-29 VCVVEKRDLG
+29 VCIVEKRDLG

-46 CIPTKSILRS
+46 CIPTKAILKS
-56 AHLFHEIRRAGEFGI
+56 AHLFHEIHRASEFGI
-71 NVGEPT
+71 NVGKPV

-86 KSTIVNNLSQG
+86 KSTVASNLSQG
-97 IGALLGSYNVS
+97 IEGLLGSYGVR

-120 LVEIKKQDGSLEQL
+120 LVEVKKEDGTAEQL

-210 TEDGQVARYMQGL
+210 TEDGQLARFMQGIL
-223 LTRRGIQ
+223 ARRGIQ
-230 IFVRARITDA
+230 IFVRAKITDA
-240 VDDGEQV
+240 VDDGEEI

-262 ILCVGRAR
+262 VLCVGRAR
-270 NSENIGL
+270 NSANIGL
-277 EELGADIQRRRIMVN
+277 EDLGVDIQRGRITVN
-292 ERLETGVEGVYAIG
+292 EKQETSVEGIYAIG
-306 DVSAPIQ
+306 DVCAPIQ

-332 DKKMNYD
+332 DKKMD
-339 AVPSGIFTW
+339 HSVVPSGIFTW

-355 LRTEQARKQGIR
+355 LRTEQARKEGIR

-380 AASVGETE
+380 ANSVGETE
-388 GFVKVLADPETDR
+388 GFVKVLADPESDK
-401 ILGVHIIGE
+401 ILGVHIIGD
-410 RATEMIHEAAV
+410 RATDLIHEAAV
-421 AMTHGFTTKDLAEV
+421 AMEHGLTTHQLAEV
-435 IHSHPTMSE
+435 IHSHPTMAE
-444 SVMEAVE
+444 SVMEAME

>member
-1 MATYDIV
+1 MAVYDIV

-46 CIPTKSILRS
+46 CIPTKAILKS
-56 AHLFHEIRRAGEFGI
+56 AHLFHDIERAGEFGI
-71 NVGEPT
+71 NVGKPV

-86 KSTIVNNLSQG
+86 KSTIVSNLSQG
-97 IGALLGSYNVS
+97 IEALLGSYDVN

-120 LVEIKKQDGSLEQL
+120 LVEVKKEDNSVEQL
-134 DTRNIIVATGSEP
+134 ETQNIVIATGSEP
-147 GYIPIF
+147 GFVPIF

-159 VINSDGVLS
+159 VINSDGVLAS
-168 STELPKSVIIIG
+168 KELPKSVIIIG

-195 GVDVTIVEI
+195 GVNVTIVEI
-204 LPYILS
+204 LPFILS
-210 TEDGQVARYMQGL
+210 TEDGQIARYMQGIL
-223 LTRRGIQ
+223 ARRGIQ
-230 IFVRARITDA
+230 IFVRAKITDA
-240 VDDGEQV
+240 VDNGEEV
-247 TINLESGQTLKAEKA
+247 IVNLESGQTLRAEKA

-270 NSENIGL
+270 NSRDIGL
-277 EELGADIQRRRIMVN
+277 EDLDIEVERGRIKVN
-292 ERLETGVEGVYAIG
+292 EKQETGVKGIYAMG
-306 DVSAPIQ
+306 DVCAPIQ

-332 DKKMNYD
+332 DKKMNHNV
-339 AVPSGIFTW
+339 VPSGIFTW

-355 LRTEQARKQGIR
+355 LRMEQARKEGMR

-380 AASVGETE
+380 AAAIGETE
-388 GFVKVLADPETDR
+388 GFVKVLADPETDK

-410 RATEMIHEAAV
+410 RATELIHEAAV
-421 AMTHGFTTKDLAEV
+421 AMQHGITTHELAEV

-444 SVMEAVE
+444 SVMEAME

>member
-29 VCVVEKRDLG
+29 VCVIEKRDLG

-46 CIPTKSILRS
+46 CIPTKAILKS
-56 AHLFHEIRRAGEFGI
+56 AHLFSEIKRANEFGI
-71 NVGEPT
+71 NVSEPA

-86 KSTIVNNLSQG
+86 KSTIVSNLSQG
-97 IGALLGSYNVS
+97 IEALLGSYNVR
-108 IVRGEGRIAKPG
+108 IVRGQGRIAKPG
-120 LVEIKKQDGSLEQL
+120 LVEVKKQDGTVEQL

-168 STELPKSVIIIG
+168 STKLPKSVIIIG
-180 GGVIGSEIGCMYNAF
+180 GGVIGCEIGCMYNAF
-195 GVDVTIVEI
+195 GVHVTIVEI
-204 LPYILS
+204 LPNILS
-210 TEDGQVARYMQGL
+210 TEDGQIARYMQGI

-230 IFVRARITDA
+230 IFTRAKITDA
-240 VDDGEQV
+240 VDNGREV
-247 TINLESGQTLKAEKA
+247 TINLESSQTLKAEKA

-270 NSENIGL
+270 NSANIGL
-277 EELGADIQRRRIMVN
+277 EDLDVNIQRGRIMVN
-292 ERLETGVEGVYAIG
+292 ERMETGVKGIYAIG

-332 DKKMNYD
+332 NKTMNYD

-355 LRTEQARKQGIR
+355 LRTERAREQGIR
-367 PKTGRFLFASSGR
+367 PKSGRFLFASSGR

-421 AMTHGFTTKDLAEV
+421 AMTHGLTTKELAEV

-451 DVHDMSVHV
+451 DVHSMSVHV

>member
-1 MATYDIV
+1 MAMYDIA

-29 VCVVEKRDLG
+29 VCIIEKRDLG

-46 CIPTKSILRS
+46 CIPTKAILRS
-56 AHLFHEIRRAGEFGI
+56 AHLFHEIDRASEFGI
-71 NVGEPT
+71 KVDGFSF
-77 VDFAKVMER
+77 DFAKVMER
-86 KSTIVNNLSQG
+86 KSTIVSNLSQG
-97 IGALLGSYNVS
+97 IESLLGSHGVRL
-108 IVRGEGRIAKPG
+108 IRGEGRIAKPG
-120 LVEIKKQDGSLEQL
+120 LVEVTKQDGSVEKLE
-134 DTRNIIVATGSEP
+134 TKNIIVATGSEP
-147 GYIPIF
+147 AYIPIF
-153 REEAGN
+153 RQEAGN

-195 GVDVTIVEI
+195 GVDVCIVEI
-204 LPYILS
+204 LPYILT
-210 TEDGQVARYMQGL
+210 TEDGQVARYMQGIM
-223 LTRRGIQ
+223 TRRGIQ
-230 IFVRARITDA
+230 VFARAKIADA
-240 VDDGEQV
+240 VDDGEEV
-247 TINLESGQTLKAEKA
+247 TISLESGQILKAEKA

-270 NSENIGL
+270 NSADIGL
-277 EELGADIQRRRIMVN
+277 EDLDADIQRRRLMVN
-292 ERLETGVEGVYAIG
+292 EKMETGIEGIYAIG

-332 DKKMNYD
+332 DKKIDHN
-339 AVPSGIFTW
+339 VIPSGIFTW

-388 GFVKVLADPETDR
+388 GFVKVLADPETDK
-401 ILGVHIIGE
+401 ILGVHIIGD
-410 RATEMIHEAAV
+410 RATDLIHEAAV
-421 AMTHGFTTKDLAEV
+421 AMDQGLTTTELAEV

-444 SVMEAVE
+444 SVMEAME